1 MTPRNNFSAVTL
13 QSGYKQQRKQQAGGN
28 IGRHS
33 NRPTVQITDMLYHLF
48 DYLQKHYDLPGAGLF
63 QSISFRAGVAMLLSL
78 LISLVIGKYI
88 IRWLQ
93 RMQIGESIRDLG
105 LQGQNLK
112 AGTPTMGGII
122 IIAATIVPCLLMA
135 RLDNVYI
142 LLMLFSTIWMAAIG
156 FVDDY
161 IKVFKKDKKGL
172 KGIFKIMGQV
182 GLGLIVGITMLV
194 NDEMVVRMDPETA
207 AQNNYE
213 VVNSVFIADRASAE
227 KNAFKEL
234 VHVKAPITNVPFF
247 KNNELDYS
255 RVLWF
260 MGDNAADL
268 VWIVFVIMAILVISA
283 VSNGANLTDGLDGQA
298 TGVSAI
304 VILTLGVLTYLSG
317 NSVAA
322 DFLKILYIPYSAELV
337 IFIACLL
344 GGCIG
349 FLWYN
354 VFPARVFMG
363 DTGSLTLGGI
373 IAALAI
379 LIRKELLIPI
389 LCGVFLVE
397 NLSVIIQVWY
407 FKYTRKKYGEGQRV
421 FLMAPLHHHYQKKG
435 YHEVTISMRFWI
447 IQILLAVFT
456 IITLKIR

>member
-1 MTPRNNFSAVTL
+1 
-13 QSGYKQQRKQQAGGN
+13 
-28 IGRHS
+28 
-33 NRPTVQITDMLYHLF
+33 MLFHLF
-48 DYLQKHYDLPGAGLF
+48 EYLKEHYDLPGAGLF
-63 QSISFRAGVAMLLSL
+63 KFISFRAGMAMILSL
-78 LISLVIGKYI
+78 LISMIIGKRI
-88 IRWLQ
+88 IDWL
-93 RMQIGESIRDLG
+93 RKSQIGETVRDLG
-105 LQGQNLK
+105 LAGQTSK

-122 IIAATIVPCLLMA
+122 IVAATLIPCLLLA

-142 LLMLFSTIWMAAIG
+142 LLMLFSTVWMFAIG
-156 FVDDY
+156 FLDDY
-161 IKVFKKDKKGL
+161 IKVFKKDKEGL
-172 KGIFKIMGQV
+172 KGKFKIMGQV
-182 GLGLIVGITMLV
+182 GLGLIVGITMLM
-194 NDEMVVRMDPETA
+194 NDKVVVRMEPEVA
-207 AQNNYE
+207 AQKGYE
-213 VVNSVFIADRASAE
+213 VTETLFVKDPSTPNTY
-227 KNAFKEL
+227 KEM
-234 VHVKAPITNVPFF
+234 VYVKAPITNVPFL

-255 RVLWF
+255 RFLWF
-260 MGDNAADL
+260 LNDNARDL
-268 VWIVFVIMAILVISA
+268 SSIFFLIMVILVITA

-298 TGVSAI
+298 AGVSAI
-304 VILTLGVLTYLSG
+304 VIAALGMLAYLSG

-322 DFLKILYIPYSAELV
+322 DFLKIFYIPYSSELV
-337 IFIACLL
+337 VFSACLL

-379 LIRKELLIPI
+379 VTRKELLIPV

-407 FKYTRKKYGEGQRV
+407 FKYTRRKYGEGRRV

-435 YHEVTISMRFWI
+435 YHEVTISVRFWI
-447 IQILLAVFT
+447 VQILLAVAT

>member
-1 MTPRNNFSAVTL
+1 
-13 QSGYKQQRKQQAGGN
+13 
-28 IGRHS
+28 
-33 NRPTVQITDMLYHLF
+33 MLVHLF
-48 DYLQKHYDLPGAGLF
+48 EYLKEHYDLPGAGLF
-63 QSISFRAGVAMLLSL
+63 KFISFRAGVAMLLSL
-78 LISLVIGKYI
+78 LISMIIGRRI
-88 IRWLQ
+88 IDWL
-93 RMQIGESIRDLG
+93 RKSQIGETVRDLG
-105 LQGQNLK
+105 LAGQTSK

-122 IIAATIVPCLLMA
+122 IVAATMIPCLLLA

-142 LLMLFSTIWMAAIG
+142 LLMLFSTVWMFGIG
-156 FVDDY
+156 FLDDY
-161 IKVFKKDKKGL
+161 IKVFKKDKEGL
-172 KGIFKIMGQV
+172 KGKFKIMGQV

-194 NDEMVVRMDPETA
+194 NDEVVVRMEPEVA
-207 AQNNYE
+207 AQKGYKVMETLFVKDPATPNTY
-213 VVNSVFIADRASAE
+213 
-227 KNAFKEL
+227 KEM
-234 VHVKAPITNVPFF
+234 VYVKAPITNVPFF

-255 RVLWF
+255 RFLWF
-260 MGDNAADL
+260 LGDNARDL
-268 VWIVFVIMAILVISA
+268 SAIFFMLMVILVITA

-298 TGVSAI
+298 AGVSAI
-304 VILTLGVLTYLSG
+304 VIAALGMLAYLSG

-322 DFLKILYIPYSAELV
+322 DFLKIFYIPYSSELV
-337 IFIACLL
+337 IFSACLL

-379 LIRKELLIPI
+379 VTRKELLIPV

-407 FKYTRKKYGEGQRV
+407 FKYTRRRYGEGRRV

-435 YHEVTISMRFWI
+435 YHEVTISVRFWI
-447 IQILLAVFT
+447 VQILLAVAT